1 MVAVPGVT
9 ATTDPVALTV
19 ATVAFE
25 VVHATARPVSVLPP
39 ASRAVAVAAATSPTM
54 SAPFTD
60 TDTDFT
66 GTGMTVMTTAA
77 FSVPTEPVM
86 VAVPGLI
93 PVSTPADVMDRTVAS
108 DVLQVTAALI
118 GFPAGFF
125 TTADTEVEVPTGIV
139 PAVGGVISTDAGVLV
154 VVLVIVVSTG
164 DVISPLLHARVNNP
178 NESAAFL
185 IIVRIS
191 TTAIA

>member
-25 VVHATARPVSVLPP
+25 VVPAAARPVSVLPP

-77 FSVPTEPVM
+77 FSVPTEPAM

-93 PVSTPADVMDRTVAS
+93 AVSTPADEMDATVAS
-108 DVLQVTAALI
+108 DVLQVTAAVI
-118 GFPAGFF
+118 GFPVGVFI
-125 TTADTEVEVPTGIV
+125 TTGN
-139 PAVGGVISTDAGVLV
+139 
-154 VVLVIVVSTG
+154 VVLVPTVIVSDVLGVTST
-164 DVISPLLHARVNNP
+164 D
-178 NESAAFL
+178 SA
-185 IIVRIS
+185 S
-191 TTAIA
+191 

>member
-93 PVSTPADVMDRTVAS
+93 AVSTPADEVGAAVAS

-118 GFPAGFF
+118 GFPAGVF
-125 TTADTEVEVPTGIV
+125 TTADNEIELPTVIV
-139 PAVGGVISTDAGVLV
+139 PDAGRVIATGAGGLV
-154 VVLVIVVSTG
+154 VVPGICVSG
-164 DVISPLLHARVNNP
+164 GG
-178 NESAAFL
+178 
-185 IIVRIS
+185 RIS
-191 TTAIA
+191 